1 MAKRV
6 IQVPVDDSLLKAL
19 NIASKKES
27 LTRSELIRQACHQ
40 YLRQLKV
47 AELDTIYKKG
57 YENIPEE
64 PALGEAQADLTAQ
77 VLQEESW

>member
-6 IQVPVDDSLLKAL
+6 IQVPVDDSLIEAL
-19 NIASKKES
+19 NTASKKGG
-27 LTRSELIRQACHQ
+27 LTRSELIRQACRL
-40 YLRQLKV
+40 YLRQLKT
-47 AELDTIYKKG
+47 AELDTIYREG

-64 PALGEAQADLTAQ
+64 PAMGEIQADLAGQ